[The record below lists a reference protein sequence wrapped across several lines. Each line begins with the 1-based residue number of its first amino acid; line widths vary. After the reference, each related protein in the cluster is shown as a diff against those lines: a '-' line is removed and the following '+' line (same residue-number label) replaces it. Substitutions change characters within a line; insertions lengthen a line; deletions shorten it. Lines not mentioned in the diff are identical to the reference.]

1 MEVEGEVVCAVGVQ
15 SVMADREQVAGVN
28 VKRTSVHPEEILFS
42 TWVRVFQ
49 TTCGNE
55 FPVPIGGGGR
65 VKAHKSCNH
74 LQETS
79 KTMSLI
85 LDNV

>member
-1 MEVEGEVVCAVGVQ
+1 MEVEGEVVCAVGIQ
-15 SVMADREQVAGVN
+15 SVTVEREQVAGVN

-55 FPVPIGGGGR
+55 FPVPMGGGGGSM
-65 VKAHKSCNH
+65 H
-74 LQETS
+74 TS
-79 KTMSLI
+79 SATTCKRPAKQCL
-85 LDNV
+85 